1 MLIEFLLI
9 FIFSLYFFSQFS
21 IGWPSAV
28 GIMAARE
35 LSTSK
40 PKENIKYFKIYRW
53 NPEEKQKPYISTYP
67 VDLNDCGP
75 MILDAL
81 IKIKSEQVRG
91 WSYTPCLR
99 FLRLPLEPECILY
112 PFIKNDLNRILF
124 WCFAGPYF
132 DLSSLLP

>member
-1 MLIEFLLI
+1 MLRCIGILESFKNSSVITYCYRKIRSQFILIEFLLI
-9 FIFSLYFFSQFS
+9 FFFLRVFPFSQLS

-81 IKIKSEQVRG
+81 IKIKSEQVRCG
-91 WSYTPCLR
+91 VTRCCT
-99 FLRLPLEPECILY
+99 F
-112 PFIKNDLNRILF
+112 
-124 WCFAGPYF
+124 YF
-132 DLSSLLP
+132 FH